1 MRARLLTRPQLA
13 CALLLVQGIMLLPGC
28 AAPRPSMISTQP
40 EAMVVVQST
49 LLPDSTPFY
58 AHFAHHS
65 WIDLK
70 PQGWD
75 RWIRLEVDRYTG
87 VEVETIPSK
96 KFYTDVRFGGKT
108 SVLAIYRSDTA
119 EVLISQ
125 ILAET
130 HRQSI
135 FENQLVFDPK
145 DLQGFLDGYDR
156 GFFSYQPW
164 TREYDTIPGPNSN
177 TFIASLIDEISG
189 LEVELHHNAVGKDYP
204 DRFRIGTTS
213 AGLGFEV
220 DSPYLGCGIG
230 LKQGIEL
237 HLIGLTAG
245 LSIWPPAIKIPI
257 LPRIG
262 FQPGWLF
269 WGALSPDSTANDPS
283 ER

>member
-1 MRARLLTRPQLA
+1 MIETDSE
-13 CALLLVQGIMLLPGC
+13 AL
-28 AAPRPSMISTQP
+28 
-40 EAMVVVQST
+40 VVVQSAA
-49 LLPDSTPFY
+49 LPDSTPFY

-70 PQGWD
+70 PEGWD

-87 VEVETIPSK
+87 VEVEAIEPW
-96 KFYTDVRFGGKT
+96 KFASNERFGGKT
-108 SVLAIYRSDTA
+108 SVLAIYRSGTA

-177 TFIASLIDEISG
+177 TFIASLIDEICG
-189 LEVELHHNAVGKDYP
+189 LEVELDHNAVGKDYP
-204 DRFRIGTTS
+204 DRFRISTTS
-213 AGLGFEV
+213 AGYGFEM
-220 DSPYLGCGIG
+220 DSPYLGLGIG

-245 LSIWPPAIKIPI
+245 ISIWPPAIKIPI

-262 FQPGWLF
+262 ISPGWLF
-269 WGALSPDSTANDPS
+269 SDELPAGSTDITPS

>member
-1 MRARLLTRPQLA
+1 MRERFWARTPLAAALGLL
-13 CALLLVQGIMLLPGC
+13 CGILLPGGC
-28 AAPRPSMISTQP
+28 AAPRPSMIETDC
-40 EAMVVVQST
+40 EAMVVVQSAP
-49 LLPDSTPFY
+49 LPDSTPFY
-58 AHFAHHS
+58 VHFAHHS

-87 VEVETIPSK
+87 VEVETIPAK
-96 KFYTDVRFGGKT
+96 KFSSDDRFGGKT

-119 EVLISQ
+119 EVLMSQ

-189 LEVELHHNAVGKDYP
+189 LEAELHHNAVGKDYP

-213 AGLGFEV
+213 AGYGLEV
-220 DSPYLGCGIG
+220 DSPYLGIGFG
-230 LKQGIEL
+230 LKQGIEV

-245 LSIWPPAIKIPI
+245 ISIWPPAIKIPI
-257 LPRIG
+257 LPRLG
-262 FQPGWLF
+262 FSPGWLSA
-269 WGALSPDSTANDPS
+269 GERSAKPADIDSPQS
-283 ER
+283 